1 MAVRPILR
9 WPDKRLRTPAAE
21 VAAITEEIHAIWAD
35 MVDTMDAM
43 PGQGIGL
50 GAPQIGVMLRL
61 AVVDVTP
68 DRSRRILLANP
79 EVLSVGETCE
89 KAVEAS
95 PCLPG
100 VHAEVLRPKAVAVRF
115 LNGDGV
121 YDRRDFVDLE
131 ARSVLHQIDHL
142 AGRMYFDNLGRV
154 KRDMLLRRARKA
166 RV

>member
-9 WPDKRLRTPAAE
+9 WPDRRLRTPAGPVE
-21 VAAITEEIHAIWAD
+21 SITDDIRALWAD

-43 PGQGIGL
+43 PGRGIGL

-68 DRSRRILLANP
+68 DRSRRILVANP
-79 EVLSVGETCE
+79 EVLSASEERETG
-89 KAVEAS
+89 VEAS

-100 VHAEVLRPKAVAVRF
+100 VHAEIPRAKTVTVRF
-115 LNGDGV
+115 LNDQGIW
-121 YDRRDFVDLE
+121 DRRDFTGLE
-131 ARSVLHQIDHL
+131 ARSVQHQIDHL

-154 KRDMLLRRARKA
+154 KRDMLLRRARK
-166 RV
+166 VTS

>member
-9 WPDKRLRTPAAE
+9 WPDRRLRTPAAD
-21 VAAITEEIHAIWAD
+21 VDTITDEIKAIWND

-79 EVLSVGETCE
+79 EVLSASDEMEAG
-89 KAVEAS
+89 VEAS

-100 VHAEVLRPKAVAVRF
+100 VHAEISRPKAIAVRF
-115 LNGDGV
+115 LNVDGV

-154 KRDMLLRRARKA
+154 KRDMLLRRARK
-166 RV
+166 VS

>member
-1 MAVRPILR
+1 MAIRPILR
-9 WPDKRLRTPAAE
+9 WPDKRLRLPTSNVE
-21 VAAITEEIHAIWAD
+21 SITDDIHTIWAD

-50 GAPQIGVMLRL
+50 GAPQIGVMQRL
-61 AVVDVTP
+61 AVVDATP

-79 EVLSVGETCE
+79 EILSASEELEAGI
-89 KAVEAS
+89 EAS

-100 VHAEVLRPKAVAVRF
+100 VHAEIMRPKAIAVRF
-115 LNGDGV
+115 LNESGMV
-121 YDRRDFVDLE
+121 DRRDFAGLE

-154 KRDMLLRRARKA
+154 KRDMLLRRARK
-166 RV
+166 VS

>member
-1 MAVRPILR
+1 MARASSLVYVFVLALVASRSSGARSTSGKSNRRP
-9 WPDKRLRTPAAE
+9 
-21 VAAITEEIHAIWAD
+21 
-35 MVDTMDAM
+35 
-43 PGQGIGL
+43 
-50 GAPQIGVMLRL
+50 
-61 AVVDVTP
+61 
-68 DRSRRILLANP
+68 
-79 EVLSVGETCE
+79 VGETCE

-115 LNGDGV
+115 LNADGV

>member
-1 MAVRPILR
+1 MAVRQILR
-9 WPDKRLRTPAAE
+9 WPDKRLRTAVEPVE
-21 VAAITEEIHAIWAD
+21 TITEEIRAIWAD

-43 PGQGIGL
+43 PGIGL
-50 GAPQIGVMLRL
+50 GAPQIGVMKRL

-79 EVLSVGETCE
+79 SVLSASDEVVLGR
-89 KAVEAS
+89 EAS

-100 VHAEVLRPKAVAVRF
+100 VEAEIPRPKSVTVRF
-115 LNGDGV
+115 LNDAGTI
-121 YDRRDFVDLE
+121 DRRDFIDLE

-154 KRDMLLRRARKA
+154 KRDMLLRRARK
-166 RV
+166 RN